1 MLCTPSKGQ
10 KDDIYLQLQKPDV
23 NGSKKKSNIL
33 TWWSDINRNS
43 DFLKNM
49 LRQKKK
55 TVFTICRQNSS
66 YNVHT
71 HVLLLEAEHSFSG
84 FFPCHLANTPHR
96 FCFILQGLTL
106 IADITWLSCYGNA
119 ALCIP
124 KGTKGDFHLRTS
136 EQTRCPIG
144 KDHGTSILN
153 VISKIPFIFYIS
165 FSQ

>member
-1 MLCTPSKGQ
+1 MYIHMCCYWRQSTLFQDS
-10 KDDIYLQLQKPDV
+10 
-23 NGSKKKSNIL
+23 
-33 TWWSDINRNS
+33 
-43 DFLKNM
+43 FLAT
-49 LRQKKK
+49 LP
-55 TVFTICRQNSS
+55 TLLIVF
-66 YNVHT
+66 V
-71 HVLLLEAEHSFSG
+71 
-84 FFPCHLANTPHR
+84 
-96 FCFILQGLTL
+96 FILQGLTL